1 VQLRREHPFLSL
13 FYDTNNLRLEQK
25 FIVNRIAGDT
35 PAGCETGE
43 SNVPL
48 LMREAYA
55 LEPLRQ
61 IKRLARGLRIFSTS

>member
-1 VQLRREHPFLSL
+1 LRHEHDFLSL
-13 FYDTNNLRLEQK
+13 FYDTNDLRVERD
-25 FIVNRIAGDT
+25 FVANRIGGDT
-35 PAGCETGE
+35 PAGCETGA

-61 IKRLARGLRIFSTS
+61 LKRLIRGISA